1 MTEWKTLA
9 ADVEYEGTIL
19 IFISDDVLV
28 AAVSTASV
36 SVRGRWSLG
45 C

>member
-28 AAVSTASV
+28 VVSTRA
-36 SVRGRWSLG
+36 
-45 C
+45 